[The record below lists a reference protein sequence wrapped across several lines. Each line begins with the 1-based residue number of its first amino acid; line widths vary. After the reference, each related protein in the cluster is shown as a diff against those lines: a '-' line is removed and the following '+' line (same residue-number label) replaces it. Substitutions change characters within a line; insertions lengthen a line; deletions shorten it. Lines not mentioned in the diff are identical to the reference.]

1 MRRPRPPRRAC
12 LLLDR
17 TRPTP
22 RLASHTPLTV
32 RHKTHRGGPGGAGG
46 GKDGHGGV
54 EDVQQQQQLK
64 KALFGALYTLAK
76 EKINDSARMAYL
88 AIGVDFILILGL
100 FMMPEFPWSID
111 EHSP

>member
-1 MRRPRPPRRAC
+1 MRQAQHTLC
-12 LLLDR
+12 N
-17 TRPTP
+17 TRSTNIKQS
-22 RLASHTPLTV
+22 R
-32 RHKTHRGGPGGAGG
+32 RGGPGGE
-46 GKDGHGGV
+46 KDGHAGAV
-54 EDVQQQQQLK
+54 EEVTQTQQLK

-111 EHSP
+111 AHSP